1 MSRAFVREPD
11 GDEIV
16 DALPE
21 LPQQP
26 IPNYVTPQ
34 GMAALRAWCQR
45 LQRER
50 DALQQGGEGML
61 EASKLAHVKRDL
73 RYVEGRID
81 HAVVVDPA
89 SQPRDVVAFG
99 ATVEVED
106 EDGARHSWRIVGEN
120 EADAGR
126 GMVSWVSP
134 LARALEGAR
143 VGEAVTWRRPAGD
156 RELEVIA
163 IRYP

>member
-34 GMAALRAWCQR
+34 GMADLQARCERLR
-45 LQRER
+45 RER
-50 DALQQGGEGML
+50 DALQAHDEGMV
-61 EASKLAHVKRDL
+61 EAAKLAHIRRDL
-73 RYVEGRID
+73 RYVEGRIG

-89 SQPRDVVAFG
+89 GQPRDVVAFG

-106 EDGARHSWRIVGEN
+106 EDGARQHWRIVGEN
-120 EADAGR
+120 EADSAR
-126 GMVSWVSP
+126 GMVSWISP
-134 LARALEGAR
+134 LARALTGAR

-156 RELEVIA
+156 RELEIVA
-163 IRYP
+163 IRYA